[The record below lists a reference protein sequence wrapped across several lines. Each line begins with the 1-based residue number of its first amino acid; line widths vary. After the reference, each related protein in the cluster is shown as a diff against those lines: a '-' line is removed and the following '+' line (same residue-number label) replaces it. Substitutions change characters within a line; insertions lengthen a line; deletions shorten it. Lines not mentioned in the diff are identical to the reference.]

1 MGAAGL
7 RARKMARTRGQIAEA
22 ALSAF
27 AARGYDATTL
37 DEIADAADVHKRT
50 LLRYFPTKAH
60 LVLHGH
66 YAAVEAFR
74 VALATRGPALAI
86 DVWQA
91 HVVAHARSIAR
102 RGPLAN
108 TRKLAATEP
117 AVRLAYMEIQTEY
130 QQMLA
135 QALAAEWGVD
145 PARDVRSKVAA
156 AALSAGNF
164 AVSAMVLGREAYAEL
179 ERAELQVIALVRERL
194 LCGDLAVGP
203 KRKMSLSGA

>member
-1 MGAAGL
+1 
-7 RARKMARTRGQIAEA
+7 MARTRGQIAEA
-22 ALSAF
+22 ALTAF

-37 DEIADAADVHKRT
+37 DEIAEAAEVHKRT

-66 YAAVEAFR
+66 YAAVAEFR
-74 VALATRGPALAI
+74 AKLAARGDARVL

-91 HVVAHARSIAR
+91 HVVSHARSIAR
-102 RGPLAN
+102 RGALAN

-135 QALAAEWGVD
+135 AALAEERGVD
-145 PARDVRSKVAA
+145 PGADVRSKVAA

-164 AVSAMVLGREAYAEL
+164 AVGAMVLGREAYAEL
-179 ERAELQVIALVRERL
+179 ERAELEVIELVRRGL
-194 LCGDLAVGP
+194 LADV
-203 KRKMSLSGA
+203 RT